1 MLAIKAKYEKGRIE
15 LLEPIPDEVDAAELN
30 IVVIPRKKKDNPKI
44 SSEEYVAR
52 PKTSEKEFKQIGLAA
67 FFDNDNDADIDW
79 EDYFGLK

>member
-15 LLEPIPDEVDAAELN
+15 LLEPIPAEVETAELN
-30 IVVIPRKKKDNPKI
+30 IVVIPSKKKNAPKI
-44 SSEEYVAR
+44 SADEFIAR
-52 PKTSEKEFKQIGLAA
+52 TKTSEEEFKQIGLAA